1 AVSPGDA
8 MRGRLAAL
16 RQALAEAGYVEG
28 RNASIEYRWAEG
40 RFDRLPEL
48 AADLVRRQV
57 SVMIAISESAALAAK
72 AATPTIPI
80 VFGIAQARVALG
92 LVEKMARRGGNE
104 SGVNFLRGK
113 LVQKRMGFLR
123 ELVPAATRF
132 GVLVNPGDRR
142 RAEATA
148 REAQAAARSMERQ
161 VHVLEASTSGE
172 IDEAFGTFARERTE
186 ALFIG
191 PDT

>member
-1 AVSPGDA
+1 MICLVARAQTRTPSVQPTDEVPRHSI
-8 MRGRLAAL
+8 L
-16 RQALAEAGYVEG
+16 RQ
-28 RNASIEYRWAEG
+28 RTRWG
-40 RFDRLPEL
+40 SKY
-48 AADLVRRQV
+48 RQV
-57 SVMIAISESAALAAK
+57 SVMIVVSESGALAAK
-72 AATPTIPI
+72 ATPTIPI
-80 VFGIAQARVALG
+80 VFGIAEDPVALG
-92 LVEKMARRGGNE
+92 LVANIARPGGNAT
-104 SGVNFLRGK
+104 GVNFLMGE
-113 LVQKRMGFLR
+113 LVPKRMGILR